1 MQTLTL
7 GSFYLGLLLLQVA
20 PVGGEQSSHLVARST
35 PVSHRREPKT
45 LVFSKRVFTFLLFAC
60 LLSGKKTSPDQDGED
75 PLLHPLQ
82 PGLGDRTRAHLAPF
96 QLRVLTLA
104 VFSLSLSTSSVS
116 PILKDTLF
124 MPPCLP
130 SSFPGWKGSTYSP
143 APLPVVPIC
152 ALKILGIPLLGNL
165 MYKV

>member
-35 PVSHRREPKT
+35 PVSHRREPKM
-45 LVFSKRVFTFLLFAC
+45 LVFSKEYYFPPVC

-82 PGLGDRTRAHLAPF
+82 PGLGHRTRAHLAPF

-104 VFSLSLSTSSVS
+104 VLSLSTSSVS
-116 PILKDTLF
+116 PILKHTLL

-143 APLPVVPIC
+143 APFPWCLFVH
-152 ALKILGIPLLGNL
+152 
-165 MYKV
+165 

>member
-20 PVGGEQSSHLVARST
+20 PVGGEQCSHLVARST

-60 LLSGKKTSPDQDGED
+60 LLSGKKTSPDQDGEN

-104 VFSLSLSTSSVS
+104 VLSLSLYL
-116 PILKDTLF
+116 I
-124 MPPCLP
+124 CLP
-130 SSFPGWKGSTYSP
+130 YTEGYPPHAPMFTLKLPRLERQHLLSSSTP
-143 APLPVVPIC
+143 CGACLCTKNIRNPF
-152 ALKILGIPLLGNL
+152 AW
-165 MYKV
+165 